1 MNSIQKKIEIK
12 ILLYKIMRRNSNSGE
27 VKERL
32 RRFFVRPRY
41 ELHEDILMPQVSLGR
56 RFWNMINP

>member
-1 MNSIQKKIEIK
+1 MEERGYRTHRAMRQNSD
-12 ILLYKIMRRNSNSGE
+12 SGE

-32 RRFFVRPRY
+32 RRFFVKPKS
-41 ELHEDILMPQVSLGR
+41 ELHKNILMPQVALGR